1 MERGHCRGAASTG
14 MCLGVVPGPPAW
26 GADRY
31 ADLSRHSGRSSTPR
45 SSKHA
50 RGFWYSVSG
59 TPTAS
64 NGRGKDGVD
73 AGNADSGGLLDLG
86 PAQAWPAGPVSL
98 SPSSVPGIKRCWNT
112 QPAKA
117 QNHPPRP
124 PCAVIPKPPV
134 EEREEEAPPQHR
146 RLRWLGEGFPPPKV
160 APSPDSHCDSP
171 AWCWAPR
178 LTSSPPLLRPGQGRA
193 GMVQPRVGS
202 GTRCQGD
209 SWAPGAD
216 LACKTSPC
224 PPDPRAFPGAPAS
237 TQHPELVTDT
247 ALFPWRSQVLLP
259 KDGPLRQGLPV
270 RILQQQDNPTGWPVR
285 INPQFLQDVY
295 TL

>member
-124 PCAVIPKPPV
+124 PCSVIPKPPV

-146 RLRWLGEGFPPPKV
+146 RLRWLGEDFPPPKA
-160 APSPDSHCDSP
+160 APSPGLTLLLPSVVLGPQTHQLPTPPTAWPRQGWGGP
-171 AWCWAPR
+171 AQGRLRDAVPGRQLGTRSRSSLQGATLPSGPQSVPWSSGQHPAPR
-178 LTSSPPLLRPGQGRA
+178 ARHRHCPLP
-193 GMVQPRVGS
+193 VEKP
-202 GTRCQGD
+202 
-209 SWAPGAD
+209 
-216 LACKTSPC
+216 
-224 PPDPRAFPGAPAS
+224 
-237 TQHPELVTDT
+237 
-247 ALFPWRSQVLLP
+247 
-259 KDGPLRQGLPV
+259 GPLAQRRPSTPGSPSK
-270 RILQQQDNPTGWPVR
+270 NPPTAG
-285 INPQFLQDVY
+285 
-295 TL
+295 